1 MLTSPH
7 LEGCALCLGRI
18 VDAGDELVCSSCGMV
33 SSKEVVEGVEDR
45 TPQAMDYTSH
55 SQGSYMGPLEYGC
68 EEIFSKGLSGSPST
82 YKYLKT
88 ISDFSCR
95 DGSGVYSCAKLMERV
110 CEKLEL
116 PKSVVGESVAIA
128 KCVIEMRKEH
138 GEITIAAI
146 SAFSIINACK
156 RLRVTRVGVREIM
169 EAHTNL
175 GYRVKASV
183 IIRISI
189 DSSVRTGPR
198 MAEEYLGNVLVR
210 LQQSLAGED
219 GVTAGYSNRLYEAA
233 RIALENTD
241 GPSRGGH
248 NPRALAATAVYAG
261 EMALS
266 SSEERK
272 KIISQREIA
281 ACVGVAEYT
290 VREQF
295 VEIFR
300 PRMEG
305 IQRSLRSRGSPRPRP
320 STEMVPIPLQARS
333 RSS

>member
-1 MLTSPH
+1 
-7 LEGCALCLGRI
+7 
-18 VDAGDELVCSSCGMV
+18 
-33 SSKEVVEGVEDR
+33 
-45 TPQAMDYTSH
+45 
-55 SQGSYMGPLEYGC
+55 
-68 EEIFSKGLSGSPST
+68 
-82 YKYLKT
+82 
-88 ISDFSCR
+88 
-95 DGSGVYSCAKLMERV
+95 MERV
-110 CEKLEL
+110 CEKLVL

-189 DSSVRTGPR
+189 DSSVKTGPR
-198 MAEEYLGNVLVR
+198 MAEEYLGNVLVH

-219 GVTAGYSNRLYEAA
+219 GVTAGYFNKLYEAA

-248 NPRALAATAVYAG
+248 NPRALAATAVYTG

-290 VREQF
+290 V
-295 VEIFR
+295 
-300 PRMEG
+300 MEE
-305 IQRSLRSRGSPRPRP
+305 IQRSLKSRGSPRPRP
-320 STEMVPIPLQARS
+320 SAEMVPIPLQARS

>member
-82 YKYLKT
+82 YKYMKT

-110 CEKLEL
+110 CEKLVL

-189 DSSVRTGPR
+189 DSSVKTGPR
-198 MAEEYLGNVLVR
+198 MAEEYLGNVLVH

-219 GVTAGYSNRLYEAA
+219 GVTAGYFNKLYEAA
-233 RIALENTD
+233 RTRAREHRRAIQGRPQPPSARRDCGLYWRDGALELGGAEEDHLTEGD
-241 GPSRGGH
+241 CGLRRGGGVH
-248 NPRALAATAVYAG
+248 GEGAVRGDIQAEDG
-261 EMALS
+261 GDPEV
-266 SSEERK
+266 SEIEREP
-272 KIISQREIA
+272 SPT
-281 ACVGVAEYT
+281 T
-290 VREQF
+290 V
-295 VEIFR
+295 
-300 PRMEG
+300 
-305 IQRSLRSRGSPRPRP
+305 S
-320 STEMVPIPLQARS
+320 
-333 RSS
+333 

>member
-1 MLTSPH
+1 MLTSAC
-7 LEGCALCLGRI
+7 LEGCSLCQGRI

-33 SSKEVVEGVEDR
+33 SSKEVIEGTEAR
-45 TPQAMDYTSH
+45 TPQAMDYTSY
-55 SQGSYMGPLEYGC
+55 SLGSYMGPLEYGY
-68 EEIFSKGLSGSPST
+68 EEIFSKGFSGSPST
-82 YKYLKT
+82 FKYLKT

-95 DGSGVYSCAKLMERV
+95 DGSGIYSCAKLMERI

-138 GEITIAAI
+138 GEITIAAV
-146 SAFSIINACK
+146 SAYSIINACK

-169 EAHTNL
+169 EAHGNL

-183 IIRISI
+183 IIKISI
-189 DSSVRTGPR
+189 DSSVKTGPR
-198 MAEEYLGNVLVR
+198 MAEEYLGNVLVHLR
-210 LQQSLAGED
+210 QSLAGD
-219 GVTAGYSNRLYEAA
+219 GEVPAGYFNTLYEAA
-233 RIALENTD
+233 RIALENAD

-266 SSEERK
+266 SSEGRK
-272 KIISQREIA
+272 KIVSQREIA

-300 PRMEG
+300 PRMGE
-305 IQRSLRSRGSPRPRP
+305 IQRSLLSRASPRPSR
-320 STEMVPIPLQARS
+320 SAEMAPIPLQARS
-333 RSS
+333 RSP

>member
-18 VDAGDELVCSSCGMV
+18 VDAGDELVCSSCGLV

-82 YKYLKT
+82 YKYMKT

-110 CEKLEL
+110 CEKLVL

-189 DSSVRTGPR
+189 DSSVKTGPR
-198 MAEEYLGNVLVR
+198 MAEEYLGNVLVH

-219 GVTAGYSNRLYEAA
+219 GVTAGYFNKLYEAA

-248 NPRALAATAVYAG
+248 K
-261 EMALS
+261 MALS

-300 PRMEG
+300 PRMEE
-305 IQRSLRSRGSPRPRP
+305 IQRSLKSRGSPRPRP
-320 STEMVPIPLQARS
+320 SAEMVPIPLQARS

>member
-1 MLTSPH
+1 MLTSVH

-33 SSKEVVEGVEDR
+33 SSKEVFEGVEER
-45 TPQAMDYTSH
+45 APQAMDYTVH
-55 SQGSYMGPLEYGC
+55 SLGSYMGPLDYGYD
-68 EEIFSKGLSGSPST
+68 EIFSKGLSGSPST

-95 DGSGVYSCAKLMERV
+95 DGSGIYACARLVERV

-116 PKSVVGESVAIA
+116 PKSVVGESVGIA
-128 KCVIEMRKEH
+128 KRVIEMRKEH
-138 GEITIAAI
+138 GEITIAAV
-146 SAFSIINACK
+146 SAFSIINSCK

-169 EAHTNL
+169 EAHRNL

-189 DSSVRTGPR
+189 DSPVRAGPR
-198 MAEEYLGNVLVR
+198 MAEEYLGNVLVH
-210 LQQSLAGED
+210 LQQSLDGEE
-219 GVTAGYSNRLYEAA
+219 GIPAGYYNTLYEAA

-261 EMALS
+261 EMALA

-272 KIISQREIA
+272 RIVSQREIA

-295 VEIFR
+295 VQIFR
-300 PRMEG
+300 PRMEQ
-305 IQRSLRSRGSPRPRP
+305 IQRSLRSRASPRPRQ
-320 STEMVPIPLQARS
+320 SAETVPIPLQARS
-333 RSS
+333 RS